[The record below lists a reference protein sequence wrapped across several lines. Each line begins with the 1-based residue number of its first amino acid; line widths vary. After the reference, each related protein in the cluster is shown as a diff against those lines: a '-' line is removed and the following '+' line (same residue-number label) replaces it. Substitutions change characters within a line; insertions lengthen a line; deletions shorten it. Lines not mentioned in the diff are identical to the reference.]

1 MIHTAG
7 RHKAHPNWK
16 AIAFKSFFKDKHK
29 REESNVIT
37 YQQRLPNTVIRTCN
51 IRLRNRNMVHN
62 AIIALNSRMPNKPH
76 VDWKFPSAK
85 VTPNG
90 LKI

>member
-16 AIAFKSFFKDKHK
+16 AIAFKSIFQDKHK

-37 YQQRLPNTVIRTCN
+37 YQQKTAEHRHTNLQHTVTEQEYG
-51 IRLRNRNMVHN
+51 
-62 AIIALNSRMPNKPH
+62 A
-76 VDWKFPSAK
+76 
-85 VTPNG
+85 
-90 LKI
+90 